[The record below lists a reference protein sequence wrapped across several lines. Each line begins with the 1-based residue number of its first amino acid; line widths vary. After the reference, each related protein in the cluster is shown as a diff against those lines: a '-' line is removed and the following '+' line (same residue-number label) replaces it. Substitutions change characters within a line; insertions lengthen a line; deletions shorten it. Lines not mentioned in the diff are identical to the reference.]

1 MSRFDL
7 GAVNA
12 GLRWGMKMSRRLA
25 ETFRPAAESGVAV
38 AIGLVIGALLMLAFG
53 YDPIRAYAAL
63 FIGAFGNVSGI
74 LETLA
79 FAMPLMA
86 TAVTFAVGV
95 RASLFNIGAEG
106 QMYIGAIG
114 AIIVGGAVLL
124 PAGVHPIV
132 ATVAAMCLGALW
144 ALPAALLKIWRGVHE
159 VVSTIMLNWIAFYFV
174 TYLIRTYLG
183 EPGRAERAIPA
194 LPTARYAVIGE
205 TLTTMIFVV
214 VVFCIAV
221 TILLWRTGIGFEL
234 RLVGDNPEAAKYA
247 GASSSRA
254 ILVSFLIGGLAAG
267 LAGATQILG
276 RPPSWTLY
284 ASLGNLL
291 NLGFDGI
298 GVALIGRNHPVGGVF
313 AAVFYGG
320 LMQGGRFMEYN
331 VGVAS
336 EMVDAINGIIV
347 IALAVPAIA
356 EIIRRRRES

>member
-1 MSRFDL
+1 
-7 GAVNA
+7 
-12 GLRWGMKMSRRLA
+12 
-25 ETFRPAAESGVAV
+25 
-38 AIGLVIGALLMLAFG
+38 MLTFG

-63 FIGAFGNVSGI
+63 FIGAFGSAAGI

-106 QMYIGAIG
+106 QMYIGGIG
-114 AIIVGGAVLL
+114 ATIVGGAILL

-144 ALPAALLKIWRGVHE
+144 ALPAAVLKVWRGVHE
-159 VVSTIMLNWIAFYFV
+159 VVSTIMLNWIAFWFV
-174 TYLIRTYLG
+174 TYLIRTQLG

-194 LPTARYAVIGE
+194 LPTARYLVLGE

-221 TILLWRTGIGFEL
+221 TVLLWRTGIGFEL

-254 ILVSFLIGGLAAG
+254 VLVSFLVGGLAAG
-267 LAGATQILG
+267 LAGASQILG

-291 NLGFDGI
+291 NLGFEGI
-298 GVALIGRNHPVGGVF
+298 GVALIGRNHPIGGIF
-313 AAVFYGG
+313 AAIFYGG
-320 LMQGGRFMEYN
+320 LMHGGRFMEYN

-336 EMVDAINGIIV
+336 ELVDAINGIIV
-347 IALAVPAIA
+347 IALAVPEIA
-356 EIIRRRRES
+356 EIIRRR